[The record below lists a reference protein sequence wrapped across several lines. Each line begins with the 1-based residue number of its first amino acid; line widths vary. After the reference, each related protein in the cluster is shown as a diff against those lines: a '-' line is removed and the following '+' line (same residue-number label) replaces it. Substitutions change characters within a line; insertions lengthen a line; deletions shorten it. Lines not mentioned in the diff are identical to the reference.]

1 METQILLRG
10 LSVLPTFGLRR
21 IVAALDLSLTQSGDI
36 APQSKGLR
44 NRGLVIVYR
53 SFKLRGA
60 MKLDLHTHYYPEV
73 FFQMIRDTP
82 SDFSFSKDPTGR
94 TIITHRGARFFGIT
108 PPMTDPAKRLEDMDR
123 VGIDVEVI
131 SLSTPN
137 IFFADENR
145 QPEVARILN
154 DAYAELIARHPN
166 RFKGFASIP
175 MDSPDAALSELHR
188 AVDDLK
194 MNGVVLLSNI
204 RGRALTDS
212 VYRPFFEEANRM
224 KLCIFLHPM
233 IPVYSEPYKEYV
245 LGPLVGFPFD
255 TTLAVARMCFAGMLR
270 ELPDIRWII
279 GHLGGA
285 IPYLMERLDNGYRDF
300 AECRVNID
308 ELPSFY
314 LKRLYYDTV
323 TFSSYNL
330 RLARDLVGVDHMVM
344 GSDYPHL
351 LGSIERSVSSIQD
364 LAIPEHEKQKIFSG
378 TALSILNNV

>member
-1 METQILLRG
+1 
-10 LSVLPTFGLRR
+10 
-21 IVAALDLSLTQSGDI
+21 
-36 APQSKGLR
+36 
-44 NRGLVIVYR
+44 
-53 SFKLRGA
+53 
-60 MKLDLHTHYYPEV
+60 MKFDLHTHYYPEV

-82 SDFSFSKDPTGR
+82 SEFSFDKDPTGR

-123 VGIDVEVI
+123 VGIDIEVI

-137 IFFADENR
+137 IFFADAQR

-154 DAYAELIARHPN
+154 DAYAELIARHPA

-175 MDSPDAALSELHR
+175 MDNPDAALRELHR
-188 AVDDLK
+188 AIDELK
-194 MNGVVLLSNI
+194 LNGVVLLSNI
-204 RGRALTDS
+204 QGRALTS
-212 VYRPFFEEANRM
+212 PEYRPFFEEADRM
-224 KLCIFLHPM
+224 QLCIFLHPM
-233 IPVYSEPYKEYV
+233 IPVYSEPFKEYV

-270 ELPDIRWII
+270 ELPNIRWVI

-308 ELPSFY
+308 ELPSVY

-330 RLARDLVGVDHMVM
+330 RMVRDLVGVDHMVM

-351 LGSIERSVSSIQD
+351 LGSIERSVSSIED
-364 LAIPEHEKQKIFSG
+364 LPMPEHEKQKIFSG
-378 TALSILNNV
+378 TAMTILNNV